1 MKTNTE
7 IEQVTQLLRDENYPT
22 LLKRLIEKLYRV
34 ELCEH
39 LCVQPCRQCFVDVDN
54 PILTHWEDL

>member
-7 IEQVTQLLRDENYPT
+7 VEQLTQLLRDENYPT
-22 LLKRLIEKLYRV
+22 LLKRLIEKIYRV

-39 LCVQPCRQCFVDVDN
+39 LGVQPCRQCFMDVDN
-54 PILTHWEDL
+54 PILERWEDL